1 MPTLQNFASAK
12 FSELFVISVI
22 FNIYPSGNFKGR
34 NTLKKNNHTFENQ
47 IVEIESCV

>member
-22 FNIYPSGNFKGR
+22 FNIYPSGNFKGK
-34 NTLKKNNHTFENQ
+34 NTLKIRLKTKSRKWKAVSEK
-47 IVEIESCV
+47 